1 MDFLPTT
8 SGTGCNEV
16 SRYCI
21 HTGHLTLYLHDWT
34 DMKRLLSVD
43 WLLRVPLAIVFL
55 QQGITKLP
63 ISAEEAASYDLPML
77 VWFFVVF
84 GEIGAGLGLIAGG
97 LIQKLWN
104 TIADLTTRF
113 SGFVIGSIA
122 TGVIWIGQPESLID
136 VLLYDNLHVFLWAG
150 GLFFAL
156 KGNDR

>member
-1 MDFLPTT
+1 M
-8 SGTGCNEV
+8 
-16 SRYCI
+16 R
-21 HTGHLTLYLHDWT
+21 
-34 DMKRLLSVD
+34 RLLSVD

-55 QQGITKLP
+55 QQGVTKLP

-104 TIADLTTRF
+104 TLADLITRF

-122 TGVIWIGQPESLID
+122 TGVIWIGQPESLLD